1 MQFQCFEGC
10 WGNRLCFS
18 NLMFP
23 VFFSREWISCE
34 MNSVALVMNTNASTF
49 FTSSSLMI
57 FFFFLLDCLRAQ
69 CIQSLLVQLLCYMLE
84 RIFFLNLS
92 CNCTFGI
99 FHNVEKTH
107 KKAPVINAL
116 ILVTIISCISK
127 AWSVRYACTRR
138 HLSLLAWELALSC
151 ILTQSCIHC
160 LVAIITQ

>member
-23 VFFSREWISCE
+23 VFFSRECISCE
-34 MNSVALVMNTNASTF
+34 MNSVAMVMNTNASTF

-57 FFFFLLDCLRAQ
+57 SFCCLHAR
-69 CIQSLLVQLLCYMLE
+69 CIQSLFVQLLCYMLG
-84 RIFFLNLS
+84 RIFFLNRS

-107 KKAPVINAL
+107 RKASVINAL

-127 AWSVRYACTRR
+127 AWYVRYACTRR
-138 HLSLLAWELALSC
+138 HVSLLAWELALSC
-151 ILTQSCIHC
+151 ILTQSCIHY
-160 LVAIITQ
+160 LVAIITH